1 MGKVALITGTR
12 RIGQRI
18 ALELLE
24 NGYDLSVVYRSS
36 ESSVKVISEEGKK
49 RGRKVL
55 LIREDLSDPESYKRI
70 IEETVEVLER
80 IDAFLHLASPYN
92 RTPIEGLNREELYE
106 HFIPIAEAFL
116 FLSKLSYREMMK
128 NKGEVKG
135 RIVAFGDWAVEHTPY
150 RGYSA
155 YFIAKGAL
163 HTAVKVL
170 AKEFAPHVLVNCVA
184 PGPVIRPEDMDPDS
198 WRRILSRTPLKREVS
213 LEDIASLTLFFLKT
227 ESVTGEIVKVDSGR
241 HIAGSGLGSVE
252 G

>member
-1 MGKVALITGTR
+1 MGKVALITGTK

-18 ALELLE
+18 ALELLKS
-24 NGYDLSVVYRSS
+24 GYNLSVVYRSS
-36 ESSVKVISEEGKK
+36 EGPVKEISKEGRKRGKK
-49 RGRKVL
+49 VV
-55 LIREDLSDPESYKRI
+55 LIREDLSDPESYGRI
-70 IEETVEVLER
+70 VENTVEALGR
-80 IDAFLHLASPYN
+80 IDAFVHLASPYN

-128 NKGEVKG
+128 NEGEVKG

-163 HTAVKVL
+163 HTAVKTL
-170 AKEFAPHVLVNCVA
+170 AKEFAPHVLVNGIA
-184 PGPVIRPEDMDPDS
+184 PGPVIRPEDMDLDS
-198 WRRILSRTPLKREVS
+198 WKRILSRTPLKREVS
-213 LEDIASLTLFFLKT
+213 LEDIASLTLFLLKT
-227 ESVTGEIVKVDSGR
+227 QSVTGEIIKVDSGR